1 MSFEY
6 YYFTKPSFLRGVGRA
21 IDISGV
27 ISREAVTLSPT
38 TEEADRRAIQSDWQV
53 VGKDIRTASDTLDQN
68 GAAR

>member
-27 ISREAVTLSPT
+27 ISREAVILSPT
-38 TEEADRRAIQSDWQV
+38 THEADRRAVESDWRV
-53 VGKDIRTASDTLDQN
+53 VGEDIRKAAGALEEN
-68 GAAR
+68 GATR